1 MQIYF
6 FFNYL
11 VTIPIIRLPFT
22 AHTKPRKTLSIQH
35 KTTDFPD
42 FIAYKQRNAYICSI
56 KEPVMEIL
64 TRQHYADMVDSWI
77 GKGNIIA
84 LVGSRRVGKSY
95 ILKDFIQRH
104 SKDEDINIIY
114 VDKEKRDFRNIKTN
128 EDLDAWIE
136 ERFIPG
142 RHNCILID
150 EVQQID
156 GFEKSVCSWYT
167 EDRTDVLITGSNS
180 DLLSGELAT
189 LLSGRHVE
197 IRVHPLT
204 YMEFLQ
210 FHNLKNSDDS
220 LMTYLNYGGL
230 PGLKAIGLGNE
241 DQVWAYLA
249 SVFNTIML
257 KDIIERYDIRNIP
270 FLNNLIAFYADTT
283 GKLTSAN
290 SISKYMKS
298 QDEKVSSNLILL
310 YRMFYSEAFLI
321 DVVSRYDIH
330 GKRIFESNEKIY
342 WDDIGLRNLK
352 AEGNMDSYIE
362 KVIENAVYKQL
373 CFLGYEV
380 KVGVL
385 NAGEVDFVCT
395 KAGTT
400 VYIQA
405 SYIVTDDSTRRREF
419 GPLEKIRDNHP
430 KYVISATPL
439 LNRRNEDGIIHLSLR
454 KFLTEGL

>member
-1 MQIYF
+1 
-6 FFNYL
+6 
-11 VTIPIIRLPFT
+11 
-22 AHTKPRKTLSIQH
+22 
-35 KTTDFPD
+35 
-42 FIAYKQRNAYICSI
+42 
-56 KEPVMEIL
+56 MEIL
-64 TRQHYADMVDSWI
+64 TRQHYADIVDSWI

-104 SKDEDINIIY
+104 SRDENSNIIY
-114 VDKEKRDFRNIKTN
+114 VDKEKKNFKSIKN
-128 EDLDAWIE
+128 KDDLDTWIE
-136 ERFIPG
+136 ERFVPG
-142 RHNCILID
+142 KHNYILID
-150 EVQQID
+150 EVQEIES
-156 GFEKSVCSWYT
+156 FEDSVCSWYS
-167 EDRTDVLITGSNS
+167 EDDTDVLITGSNS

-189 LLSGRHVE
+189 RLSGRHVE

-210 FHNLKNSDDS
+210 FHNLPDSDES

-230 PGLKAIGLGNE
+230 PGLRTVGLDNE
-241 DQVWAYLA
+241 EQVWAYLA

-298 QDEKVSSNLILL
+298 QNKKVSSNLILL
-310 YRMFYSEAFLI
+310 YRSFYSEAFLI

-330 GKRIFESNEKIY
+330 GKKIFESNEKIY

-352 AEGNMDSYIE
+352 ASGGMDSYIE

-373 CFLGYEV
+373 SYLGFDI

-395 KAGTT
+395 KSEQTIY
-400 VYIQA
+400 VQA
-405 SYIVTDDSTRRREF
+405 SYIIAEDTTRKREF
-419 GPLEKIRDNHP
+419 GPLEKIRDNYP
-430 KYVISATPL
+430 KYVISATPYL
-439 LNRRNEDGIIHLSLR
+439 TQRNENGIIHLSLR

>member
-1 MQIYF
+1 M
-6 FFNYL
+6 
-11 VTIPIIRLPFT
+11 
-22 AHTKPRKTLSIQH
+22 
-35 KTTDFPD
+35 D
-42 FIAYKQRNAYICSI
+42 
-56 KEPVMEIL
+56 IL
-64 TRQHYADMVDSWI
+64 TRQHYADIVDSWI

-104 SKDEDINIIY
+104 SRDENSNIIY
-114 VDKEKRDFRNIKTN
+114 VDKEKKNFKSIKN
-128 EDLDAWIE
+128 KDDLDTWIE
-136 ERFIPG
+136 ERFVPG
-142 RHNCILID
+142 KHNYILID
-150 EVQQID
+150 EVQEIES
-156 GFEKSVCSWYT
+156 FEDSVCSWYS
-167 EDRTDVLITGSNS
+167 EDDTDVLITGSNS

-189 LLSGRHVE
+189 RLSGRHVE

-210 FHNLKNSDDS
+210 FHNLPDSDES

-230 PGLKAIGLGNE
+230 PGLRTVGLDNE
-241 DQVWAYLA
+241 EQVWAYLA

-298 QDEKVSSNLILL
+298 QKENVSSNLILL
-310 YRMFYSEAFLI
+310 YRSFYSEAFLI

-330 GKRIFESNEKIY
+330 GKKIFESNEKIY

-352 AEGNMDSYIE
+352 ASGGMDSYIE

-373 CFLGYEV
+373 SYLGFDI

-395 KAGTT
+395 KSEQTIY
-400 VYIQA
+400 VQA
-405 SYIVTDDSTRRREF
+405 SYIIAEDTTREREF
-419 GPLEKIRDNHP
+419 GPLEKIRDNYP
-430 KYVISATPL
+430 KYVISATPYL
-439 LNRRNEDGIIHLSLR
+439 TQRNENGIIHLSLR

>member
-1 MQIYF
+1 
-6 FFNYL
+6 
-11 VTIPIIRLPFT
+11 
-22 AHTKPRKTLSIQH
+22 
-35 KTTDFPD
+35 
-42 FIAYKQRNAYICSI
+42 
-56 KEPVMEIL
+56 MEIL
-64 TRQHYADMVDSWI
+64 TRQHYADIVDSWI

-104 SKDEDINIIY
+104 SQDENINIIY
-114 VDKEKRDFRNIKTN
+114 VDKEKKDFKTIKTKD
-128 EDLDAWIE
+128 DLDAWIE
-136 ERFIPG
+136 ERFVQG
-142 RHNCILID
+142 KHNYILID
-150 EVQQID
+150 EVQEIES
-156 GFEKSVCSWYT
+156 FEDSVCSWYS
-167 EDRTDVLITGSNS
+167 EDDTDVLITGSNS

-189 LLSGRHVE
+189 RLSGRHVE

-210 FHNLKNSDDS
+210 FHKLPDSDES

-230 PGLKAIGLGNE
+230 PGLRTVGLDNE
-241 DQVWAYLA
+241 EQVWAYLA

-298 QDEKVSSNLILL
+298 QNENVSSNLILL
-310 YRMFYSEAFLI
+310 YRSFYSEAFLI

-330 GKRIFESNEKIY
+330 GKKLFESNEKIY

-352 AEGNMDSYIE
+352 ASGGMDSYIE

-373 CFLGYEV
+373 SFLGYDI

-395 KAGTT
+395 KSGQTIY
-400 VYIQA
+400 VQA
-405 SYIVTDDSTRRREF
+405 SYIIAEDTTREREF
-419 GPLEKIRDNHP
+419 GPLEKIRDNYP
-430 KYVISATPL
+430 KYVISATPYL
-439 LNRRNEDGIIHLSLR
+439 TQRNENCIIHLSLR

>member
-1 MQIYF
+1 
-6 FFNYL
+6 
-11 VTIPIIRLPFT
+11 
-22 AHTKPRKTLSIQH
+22 
-35 KTTDFPD
+35 
-42 FIAYKQRNAYICSI
+42 
-56 KEPVMEIL
+56 MEIL
-64 TRQHYADMVDSWI
+64 TRQHYADIVDSWI
-77 GKGNIIA
+77 GKGIIIA

-104 SKDEDINIIY
+104 SRDENSNIIY
-114 VDKEKRDFRNIKTN
+114 VDKEKKNFKSIKN
-128 EDLDAWIE
+128 KDDLDTWIE
-136 ERFIPG
+136 ERFVPG
-142 RHNCILID
+142 KHNYILID
-150 EVQQID
+150 EVQEIES
-156 GFEKSVCSWYT
+156 FEDSVCSWYS
-167 EDRTDVLITGSNS
+167 EDDTDVLITGSNS

-189 LLSGRHVE
+189 RLSGRHVE

-210 FHNLKNSDDS
+210 FHNLPDSDAS

-230 PGLKAIGLGNE
+230 PGLRTVGLDNE
-241 DQVWAYLA
+241 DQVWDYLA

-298 QDEKVSSNLILL
+298 QNKKVSSNLILL
-310 YRMFYSEAFLI
+310 YRSFYSEAFLI

-330 GKRIFESNEKIY
+330 GKKIFESNEKIY

-352 AEGNMDSYIE
+352 ASGGMDSYIE

-373 CFLGYEV
+373 SYLGFDI

-395 KAGTT
+395 KSEQTIY
-400 VYIQA
+400 VQA
-405 SYIVTDDSTRRREF
+405 SYIIAEDTTREREF
-419 GPLEKIRDNHP
+419 GPLEKIRDNYP
-430 KYVISATPL
+430 KYVISATPYL
-439 LNRRNEDGIIHLSLR
+439 TQRNENGIIHLSLR